1 MMSADSRWERI
12 QALFHAVVDLPTQER
27 ETRLSEVAGE
37 DPVLA
42 ETVRDMVAE
51 DEREGGLLDRGVAE
65 AAARSL
71 GAIPAPPENARF
83 GPYRIIGTLGE
94 GGMGVVYLGQRDD
107 LGARAAIKILRDAAL
122 SPARRER
129 FAFEQRTLAQLS
141 HPAIAR
147 LLDADTTPEG
157 TPWLAM
163 EVVDGVPLTA
173 WCRERASSIDQR
185 LRLFRAACEA
195 VQHAHSH
202 LVIHRD
208 LKPSNILV
216 TPDGTVKLLD
226 FGIAKQL
233 ESLDLPADLTL
244 TGLRLMTPAYAAPEQ
259 LAGGQVGVHTDV
271 YALGVVLYEL
281 ITGQLPFDLSNK
293 TPGAVEQLILTH
305 DPARPSALAR
315 GQAGARGRTA
325 WADLDVLILKAM
337 EKDPRRRYPTVE
349 SLVRD
354 VDHFLA
360 GEPLEARPDSIRYR
374 AGKLLRRHRRAATTM
389 AVTLAALATLVSAYT
404 IRLARAR
411 NQALAEAARTERI
424 QEFMLRL
431 FRGGEEVA
439 GPPDSLRVVEL
450 VERGV
455 LEAGGLSNEP
465 SVQAEL
471 YRTLGGIYQ
480 TLGRLDQADSLLA
493 LSLARYRAITGGD
506 HPDVATGLVSLGL
519 LRVDQARLEEAERL
533 VREGLD
539 MTRRHQPASHPD
551 IVRGG
556 TALGRVLQERGDYP
570 GAIAALAEAVVVE
583 AARGDTTPALA
594 GAMSGL
600 AGAHFYAGEYDR
612 ADSLNLAVLAMTR
625 RLYGE
630 RHPLVAEDLMNLG
643 ATRFERGDYVE
654 AERYYREALDLTAG
668 WYGEDHPQTALRLT
682 MLGRALVYQGRLPE
696 AEATL
701 QKALA
706 IQERRYGPMHPRV
719 ASVLNDLGNIA
730 SQQRRFVDAESRFRR
745 IEAIY
750 REVYGDRHY
759 LVALALSNRAS
770 VYQSSGQNRLAE
782 PLFREAVARYA
793 AAQGPGHTNTAIAHI
808 KLGRS
813 LLRQGMFAEARAES
827 LAGYEIMV
835 KEAGSGSSFLRA
847 ARTDLAIAS
856 DSLGRPDEAERFRRE
871 LADTTRS
878 P

>member
-1 MMSADSRWERI
+1 MMSADPRWERI
-12 QALFHAVVDLPTQER
+12 QALFHEVVDLPNSER
-27 ETRLSEVAGE
+27 EARLAEVASE
-37 DPVLA
+37 DTALA
-42 ETVRDMVAE
+42 DTVRGMVAE
-51 DEREGGLLDRGVAE
+51 DAREGGLLDRGVAE
-65 AAARSL
+65 TAARSL
-71 GAIPAPPENARF
+71 GADLAPLANARF

-173 WCRERASSIDQR
+173 WCRERASPIDRR
-185 LRLFRAACEA
+185 LRLFRAVCEA

-233 ESLDLPADLTL
+233 ENLDLPADLTL

-259 LAGGQVGVHTDV
+259 LAGGQIGVHTDV

-281 ITGQLPFDLSNK
+281 TTGQLPFDLSNK
-293 TPGAVEQLILTH
+293 TPGVVEQLIMTH
-305 DPARPSALAR
+305 DPVRPSAVAR
-315 GQAGARGRTA
+315 GQAGAPGRTA

-337 EKDPRRRYPTVE
+337 QKDPARRYPTVE

-360 GEPLEARPDSIRYR
+360 GEPLEARPDSVGYR
-374 AGKLLRRHRRAATTM
+374 AGKFLRRHRRAVTTA
-389 AVTLAALATLVSAYT
+389 AVALAALVTLGSVYA

-431 FRGGEEVA
+431 FRGGESEA

-455 LEAGGLSNEP
+455 LEAGALTNEP
-465 SVQAEL
+465 LVQAEL

-480 TLGRLDQADSLLA
+480 TLGRLDQADSLLT

-506 HPDVATGLVSLGL
+506 HPDVATGLVAFGL
-519 LRVDQARLEEAERL
+519 LRMDQARLEEAERL
-533 VREGLD
+533 VREGLA
-539 MTRRHQPASHPD
+539 MTRRHQPADHPD
-551 IVRGG
+551 VVSGE

-570 GAIAALAEAVVVE
+570 GAIAALAEAVKLE

-600 AGAHFYAGEYDR
+600 AGAYFYAGDYAR
-612 ADSLNLAVLAMTR
+612 SDSLNLAVLEMTR
-625 RLYGE
+625 RLYGPG
-630 RHPLVAEDLMNLG
+630 HPLVAADLVNLG
-643 ATRFERGDYVE
+643 ATQFERGNYAE
-654 AERYYREALDLTAG
+654 AERYYRAALGLTTR
-668 WYGEDHPQTALRLT
+668 WYGDDHPQTATRLT
-682 MLGRALVYQGRLPE
+682 MLGRALVYQDRHQEGE
-696 AEATL
+696 A
-701 QKALA
+701 ALEQA
-706 IQERRYGPMHPRV
+706 LEIQERLYGPVHPRV
-719 ASVLNDLGNIA
+719 ASALNDLGNVA
-730 SQQRRFVDAESRFRR
+730 TQQRRYGEAESRFRR

-759 LVALALSNRAS
+759 LVALAISNRGS
-770 VYQSSGQNRLAE
+770 VYQSSGQNALAE

-813 LLRQGMFAEARAES
+813 LLRQGRFADARAES

-835 KEAGSGSSFLRA
+835 KEVGSGSSFLRA

-856 DSLGRPDEAERFRRE
+856 DSLGDPAAASRFRRE
-871 LADTTRS
+871 LADTVGKQ
-878 P
+878 